1 MFPTRHCALSIAQYL
16 VIWLVGVAGAA
27 VAGAPL
33 PGDANVTTE
42 VRLWNGNKTQSRQD
56 YEREV
61 LKAALDATP
70 GAYALVESRVDY
82 PRAEDEAGVFR
93 EKGFHIFGTVAG
105 NQKLA
110 QEEKI
115 LVPAPLMKGLL
126 GYRILII
133 RAADAKKFARI
144 KSASAL
150 KQLRMGI
157 PATWAD
163 AGLFRHNGY
172 PVVEKGSFDELF
184 QRLEQ
189 GEFDYVTFGANE
201 VASVFTER
209 AARSGKLMIEPSLLV
224 YYPFPLVFY
233 VSPTQPEL
241 ARRVNDGLAQISKNG
256 ALDDIFNRY
265 YGATLAQLGLPNRT
279 RISLENPILPAEMA
293 DFTPAL

>member
-1 MFPTRHCALSIAQYL
+1 MTIIQPSRLLILCLALCSHLTSAKSEMPP
-16 VIWLVGVAGAA
+16 GVTPQEPGA
-27 VAGAPL
+27 
-33 PGDANVTTE
+33 VTIKF
-42 VRLWNGNKTQSRQD
+42 WNGNKTQSRQD

-61 LKAALDATP
+61 LQAALDATQ
-70 GAYALVESRVDY
+70 GAYVLDESRADY
-82 PRAEDEAGVFR
+82 PRAEEEAAVFR

-110 QEEKI
+110 QEEKVLI
-115 LVPAPLMKGLL
+115 PAPLMKGLL

-133 RAADAKKFARI
+133 RTADAKKFARI

-184 QRLEQ
+184 TRLER

-201 VASVFTER
+201 VASVFAER
-209 AARSGKLMIEPSLLV
+209 AAHSGKLMIEPSLLV

-233 VSPTQPEL
+233 VSPVQPEL
-241 ARRVNDGLAQISKNG
+241 ARRVSDGLEQISKNG
-256 ALDDIFNRY
+256 VLDKIFNRY
-265 YGATLAQLGLPNRT
+265 YGDTLAQLGLPKRT
-279 RISLENPILPAEMA
+279 RISLENPILPLEMA
-293 DFTPAL
+293 DFAPAL